1 MSDSEDSGYSPLTS
15 RWADETTPLLN
26 TAQIPDHDEHVVTQ
40 QLHAEP
46 DDFPEGG
53 FRAWS
58 VVFGS
63 WCAMV
68 AAFGMLNSM
77 GVIHAWLSSHQLSNH
92 SYAEIGWI
100 FSTFTFLVY
109 FGSVQIGPVFDTY
122 GLKYTLIP
130 GCVGLVISVFLFS
143 ICKEYWQYMLD
154 WGILG
159 GISCCLIFTPAIVS
173 IGHWFMQ
180 RRALATSLAL
190 TAGGIGGIL
199 FPIIILRLEG
209 KIGFNRSLQVIGIVC
224 ALLCATAVA
233 TIRTRLPFNTKS
245 GASIDVLALVR
256 DPVYAA
262 TTAAIFFLELALF
275 IPVTYVTSYALDAG
289 FAADRAYG
297 FLIALNAASIVGR
310 GLSGWLADAWGRFR
324 VMLLTA
330 AACTVIT
337 LLWLAAG
344 RSAAFLTA
352 FAAAFGFAS
361 GSIVGVTPVC
371 VAQICRTEDYG
382 KRYGTT
388 YFIVSFGTL
397 IGIPL
402 AGAIL
407 ETGGAAPN
415 YPGLIVFCAAVF
427 GAGFAF
433 FVAAYGMAVGWDFR
447 VKF

>member
-1 MSDSEDSGYSPLTS
+1 MGDIEDGEYSPLMS

-26 TAQIPDHDEHVVTQ
+26 TAQVPDNEEHVVSQ
-40 QLHAEP
+40 QLHTEP

-68 AAFGMLNSM
+68 AAFGLLNSM
-77 GVIHAWLSSHQLSNH
+77 GVIHAWLSSHQLADH
-92 SYAEIGWI
+92 SYADIGWI
-100 FSTFTFLVY
+100 FSTYTFLVY

-122 GLKYTLIP
+122 GLKFTLIP
-130 GCVGLVISVFLFS
+130 GCVGLIVSVFLFS
-143 ICKEYWQYMLD
+143 ICQEYWQYMLD

-173 IGHWFMQ
+173 VGHWFMQ

-199 FPIIILRLEG
+199 FPVIILRLEK
-209 KIGFNRSLQVIGIVC
+209 KIGFDHSLQIIGLVC
-224 ALLCATAVA
+224 TVLCLIAVG
-233 TIRTRLPFNTKS
+233 TIRTRLPLNKKA
-245 GASIDVLALVR
+245 GATIDILALR
-256 DPVYAA
+256 DKVYAT

-275 IPVTYVTSYALDAG
+275 IPVTYITSYALHQG
-289 FAADRAYG
+289 FSEDVAYEMLVLLNASSIFGRALSGYFADR
-297 FLIALNAASIVGR
+297 
-310 GLSGWLADAWGRFR
+310 WGRFR
-324 VMLLTA
+324 VMVLTS
-330 AACTVIT
+330 AACTLIT
-337 LLWLAAG
+337 FFWL
-344 RSAAFLTA
+344 
-352 FAAAFGFAS
+352 FADGNKSLIITYAVAFGFSS
-361 GSIVGVTPVC
+361 GSIIGVTPVC

-397 IGIPL
+397 VGIPM

-407 ETGGAAPN
+407 EAGRGSGAN
-415 YPGLIVFCAAVF
+415 FTGLILFCSAVF
-427 GAGFAF
+427 GAGLLC
-433 FVAAYGMAVGWDFR
+433 FVIAYGMAVRWNFR

>member
-1 MSDSEDSGYSPLTS
+1 MSGSEGGEYSPLTS

-26 TAQIPDHDEHVVTQ
+26 TAQVPDHDEHVVTQ

-53 FRAWS
+53 FHAWS

-92 SYAEIGWI
+92 SYADIGWI

-109 FGSVQIGPVFDTY
+109 FGSVQI
-122 GLKYTLIP
+122 
-130 GCVGLVISVFLFS
+130 
-143 ICKEYWQYMLD
+143 EYWQYMLD

-159 GISCCLIFTPAIVS
+159 GMSCCLIFTPAIVS

-199 FPIIILRLEG
+199 FPLIILRLEG
-209 KIGFNRSLQVIGIVC
+209 TLGFNRSLQVIGVAC
-224 ALLCATAVA
+224 TLLCALAVA
-233 TIRTRLPFNTKS
+233 TIRTRLPANTKS
-245 GASIDVLALVR
+245 GASVDVAALLR

-262 TTAAIFFLELALF
+262 TTAAVFFLELALF

-289 FAADRAYG
+289 FAARRAYG
-297 FLIALNAASIVGR
+297 FLIALNAASVLGR
-310 GLSGWLADAWGRFR
+310 ALSGALADAWGRFR

-330 AACTVIT
+330 AACTLIT
-337 LLWLAAG
+337 LLWLGAG
-344 RSAAFLTA
+344 RSGVLLAA

-382 KRYGTT
+382 KRRALVRRIMRG
-388 YFIVSFGTL
+388 
-397 IGIPL
+397 
-402 AGAIL
+402 
-407 ETGGAAPN
+407 
-415 YPGLIVFCAAVF
+415 
-427 GAGFAF
+427 
-433 FVAAYGMAVGWDFR
+433 
-447 VKF
+447 

>member
-1 MSDSEDSGYSPLTS
+1 MSDIEDGQYSPLTS

-26 TAQIPDHDEHVVTQ
+26 TAQIPHHDEHLVTQ

-77 GVIHAWLSSHQLSNH
+77 GVIHAWLSSHQLADH
-92 SYAEIGWI
+92 SYADIGWI
-100 FSTFTFLVY
+100 FSTYTFLVY

-130 GCVGLVISVFLFS
+130 GCMGLVVSVFLFS
-143 ICKEYWQYMLD
+143 ICQDYWQYMLD

-190 TAGGIGGIL
+190 TAGGIGGML
-199 FPIIILRLEG
+199 FPVIILHLE
-209 KIGFNRSLQVIGIVC
+209 KRIGFDSSLQVIGVICTVLC
-224 ALLCATAVA
+224 LIGVAL
-233 TIRTRLPFNTKS
+233 IRTRLPHNTKA
-245 GASIDVLALVR
+245 GAIIDILALR
-256 DPVYAA
+256 EKVYA
-262 TTAAIFFLELALF
+262 TTTLAIFFLELALF
-275 IPVTYVTSYALDAG
+275 IPVTYITSYALHQG
-289 FAADRAYG
+289 FPEDVA
-297 FLIALNAASIVGR
+297 FELLVLLNAASVFGR
-310 GLSGWLADAWGRFR
+310 GLSGWLADRWGRFR
-324 VMLLTA
+324 VMVLTS
-330 AACTVIT
+330 AACTLIS
-337 LLWLAAG
+337 LLWLFADGSKA
-344 RSAAFLTA
+344 RIVA
-352 FAAAFGFAS
+352 FALTFGFSS
-361 GSIVGVTPVC
+361 GSIIGVTPVC

-397 IGIPL
+397 VGIPL

-407 ETGGAAPN
+407 ETGGGGPDYA
-415 YPGLIVFCAAVF
+415 GLILFSGAVF
-427 GAGFAF
+427 GAGLVC
-433 FVAAYGMAVGWDFR
+433 FVVAYGMAVKWNFG